1 LLPLSFHPYDLSDHI
16 WGGTNLTRDVELFR
30 QILIEVEKKPAG
42 MRAHT
47 IEIPGHSAE
56 EVYQHALLTQD
67 AGLIEAKFH
76 KSVATFVVQR
86 LTNEGHEFLAAARQE
101 TLWVEA
107 KATVLK
113 NIGTITIAALKTVLN
128 ELVQRAVTGRM

>member
-1 LLPLSFHPYDLSDHI
+1 
-16 WGGTNLTRDVELFR
+16 
-30 QILIEVEKKPAG
+30 
-42 MRAHT
+42 
-47 IEIPGHSAE
+47 
-56 EVYQHALLTQD
+56 
-67 AGLIEAKFH
+67 LIEAKFH

-101 TLWVEA
+101 TLWAEA